1 MKKPFRSSERPWSRF
16 KNLTGFMAALLT
28 LVLPEIA
35 QAQFRYTTNNGAIII
50 TQFTGS
56 GEFVAIPSSTNGY
69 TITGLAS
76 KAFYSSSL
84 TNVIIPASITNIGNA
99 AFSFC
104 SSLTSFEVD
113 GANPDYSSPNGVL
126 FDKLQTT
133 LVEFPVAI
141 FGSYSISN
149 NVTKIG
155 DYAFYGSSLGSV
167 TIPQSVT
174 NIGNH
179 AFNSCYI
186 LSSVAIPSSVISIGT
201 DAFSACTSMTGI
213 SVDAANPAYSST
225 NGVLFDK
232 PLSTLIQAPAGLDG
246 SIDIPSGVVTIGIDA
261 FYQCFNLLSVAFPES
276 LTSVGDHAFYQCTSL
291 TNVALPDGVTNIATY
306 AFASCSGITN
316 LTLPKS
322 LTTIGSYAFNS
333 CYNLPTVSIAQSLMN
348 LGSQAFSSCTALK
361 SAYFYGN
368 APADGSGAFSGDPAI
383 VYYLAGTTGWGSK
396 FGGVPAVL
404 WNPQPGVQAKSP
416 GLTNGEF
423 GFGLSG
429 SASAV
434 VVVQACTDLANPIWI
449 PVGTNTLTGGA
460 STFSDPQ
467 TQSYPR
473 RFYRLKLP

>member
-1 MKKPFRSSERPWSRF
+1 
-16 KNLTGFMAALLT
+16 MAALLT
-28 LVLPEIA
+28 LVLPEIG
-35 QAQFRYTTNNGAIII
+35 QAQFRYTTNNGAITI

-56 GEFVAIPSSTNGY
+56 GDFVAIPSSTNGY
-69 TITGLAS
+69 TITGIAT

-113 GANPDYSSPNGVL
+113 GANPSYSSPNGIL

-133 LVEFPVAI
+133 LVEFPVALA
-141 FGSYSISN
+141 FLGNYSISN
-149 NVTKIG
+149 NVLGIG
-155 DYAFYGSSLGSV
+155 DYAFFGSQLSGV
-167 TIPQSVT
+167 TIPESVT

-186 LSSVAIPSSVISIGT
+186 LTNVTIPSSVISIGT
-201 DAFSACTSMTGI
+201 DAFSACTSMTNI

-225 NGVLFDK
+225 NGVMFNKSLN
-232 PLSTLIQAPAGLDG
+232 TLIQAPAGLDG
-246 SIDIPSGVVTIGIDA
+246 GFDIPSGVVTIGIDA
-261 FYQCFNLLSVAFPES
+261 FYQCFNLTGVAFPES
-276 LTSVGDHAFYQCTSL
+276 LTSVGNYAFYQCTSL
-291 TNVALPDGVTNIATY
+291 TNVVLPNGVTNIATY
-306 AFASCSGITN
+306 AFASCSRIIN
-316 LTLPKS
+316 LTLPNS

-333 CYNLPTVSIAQSLMN
+333 CYDLPTVSIAQSLTD

-368 APADGSGAFSGDPAI
+368 APAGGSGAFSGDPDVI

-396 FGGVPAVL
+396 FGGAPAVL
-404 WNPQPGVQAKSP
+404 WNPQPGAQEKSP
-416 GLTNGEF
+416 GVINGDF

-429 SASAV
+429 STGAV
-434 VVVQACTDLANPIWI
+434 VVVQACTDLTNPVWI
-449 PVGTNTLTGGA
+449 PVATNTLTGGG